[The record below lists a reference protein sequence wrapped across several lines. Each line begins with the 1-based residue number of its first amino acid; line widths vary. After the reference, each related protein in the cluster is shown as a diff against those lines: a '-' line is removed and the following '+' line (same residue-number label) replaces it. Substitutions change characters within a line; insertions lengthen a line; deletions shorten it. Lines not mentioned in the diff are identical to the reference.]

1 MSFTN
6 KNNQHDQM
14 ISKYL
19 KGILNANYN
28 PSVWNDIQEK
38 KPETLK
44 KEIQMAQER
53 LQTYFSKDEES
64 SHIMRSINKFESL
77 LKSKESS

>member
-1 MSFTN
+1 
-6 KNNQHDQM
+6 M

-19 KGILNANYN
+19 KGILNSNYN
-28 PSVWNDIQEK
+28 PSLWDDIQEK

-44 KEIQMAQER
+44 KEILMAQER

-64 SHIMRSINKFESL
+64 SHIMKSINKFESL
-77 LKSKESS
+77 L